1 MKGIS
6 WKSQLGLVAFAY
18 AGVLG
23 MAAVLIFERY
33 LQYLNHPED
42 VAASSG
48 MYAGGDLLLEI
59 FIGGMLLAVTFFLVL
74 VIAKSEPAY
83 TIYSKILLT
92 LSVTAPGSIGLM
104 AIPAVS
110 QGNSLLGYAC
120 LYRLLASPLVVL
132 GLGMSRVFARFPRAK
147 RITSYALLIE
157 ALTLVLM
164 VLLLFL
170 PSHVHRT

>member
-6 WKSQLGLVAFAY
+6 WKSQLGLVAFAC

-23 MAAVLIFERY
+23 LATVLIFERY

-74 VIAKSEPAY
+74 VIAKSEPALHDLLENPAY
-83 TIYSKILLT
+83 TQRDC
-92 LSVTAPGSIGLM
+92 PGVDRSN
-104 AIPAVS
+104 
-110 QGNSLLGYAC
+110 GNSCGKSRKLNARLRLPLPAASLTARRSGTWDEPC
-120 LYRLLASPLVVL
+120 LRPFPPCQADYELC
-132 GLGMSRVFARFPRAK
+132 FAD
-147 RITSYALLIE
+147 
-157 ALTLVLM
+157 
-164 VLLLFL
+164 
-170 PSHVHRT
+170 